1 MAIPL
6 HGTRSPQSTRSTP
19 VGSGHREA
27 APQLALVPRRRRVAW
42 FAVTVTVL
50 ISAVMMG
57 AVYLHTQIAERQLE
71 IDRLDRRVRVAQEE
85 FDILRAERAELRS
98 PTRLAERASVLGMA
112 PGRESEF
119 AVVDPMTVAVTVA
132 RTGELPFS
140 DEIDLE
146 SNARL
151 EPLDQFRLVKEVS
164 AETP

>member
-6 HGTRSPQSTRSTP
+6 HGSR
-19 VGSGHREA
+19 
-27 APQLALVPRRRRVAW
+27 APQPAGSKSSRASARDARPQLSLVPRRRRFAW

-71 IDRLDRRVRVAQEE
+71 IDRLDRSVRVAQEE
-85 FDILRAERAELRS
+85 FDILRAQRAELRS
-98 PTRLAERASVLGMA
+98 PTRLSERASALGMA

-119 AVVDPMTVAVTVA
+119 AEIDPMTVAITVA

-140 DEIDLE
+140 DQIDIE